1 MPPPGPMLPLRG
13 AGLGAPPGAD
23 IALERSD
30 ADQYLASNV
39 ESEERADETR
49 LMASRK

>member
-23 IALERSD
+23 IALERSVTD
-30 ADQYLASNV
+30 RPVVSDV
-39 ESEERADETR
+39 ETEREE
-49 LMASRK
+49 